1 MARKVKPL
9 SAMEVK
15 EAKPKDREYTLP
27 DGDGLLLRIRPT
39 GSKTWLFNYSIPL
52 TKKRTN
58 LKIGSFPEISLA
70 QARAKREEF
79 RALLAQGVDPQEER
93 ERKQQELLVIKHTF
107 RTVCEKW
114 FTEIYP
120 SKALNEET
128 RAKNWARLENHIFP
142 KLADVPLSEITPR
155 LLIEIYHSI
164 GASNTLDK
172 IHRLVKATLDYGIK
186 LGIID
191 GHNCN
196 LAKDDFIAPLAK
208 GHPAINPDELP
219 ELLNTMN
226 KAFDDGRLEP
236 NTLFAFNLTL
246 LTGLRQIELTRLK
259 WEFID
264 DEFIV
269 VPSQFMKQTR
279 RLKEQPK
286 DHFIPLSS
294 QMIKLLDTMRQFNGT
309 NPYLFPRVRDRNKTI
324 GLDTV
329 ANALRDNGYQDKQDA
344 HGLRVVFRSYLSK
357 LGFDVVVGE
366 LAIAHQ
372 STAKGKVQAVYDR
385 YEYLDERKEA
395 YQQWGNYCEQC
406 GIKLTL

>member
-1 MARKVKPL
+1 MARKIKPL

-15 EAKPKDREYTLP
+15 EAKPKDKEYSLP

-39 GSKTWLFNYSIPL
+39 GSKTWLFNYQLPV
-52 TKKRTN
+52 TRKRTN

-79 RALLAQGVDPQEER
+79 RILLAQGVDPQEER
-93 ERKQQELLVIKHTF
+93 ERKQQELLVSKHTF
-107 RTVCEKW
+107 RSVCEKW

-120 SKALNEET
+120 NKALNEET

-142 KLADVPLSEITPR
+142 KLADIPLSEITPR

-219 ELLNTMN
+219 ELLKTMN
-226 KAFDDGRLEP
+226 NAFDDGKLEP
-236 NTLFAFNLTL
+236 NTLFVFNLSL

-264 DEFIV
+264 DEFIII
-269 VPSQFMKQTR
+269 PSQFMKQTR

-286 DHFIPLSS
+286 DHFVPLSS
-294 QMIKLLDTMRQFNGT
+294 QMIQLLSTIRQFNGIS
-309 NPYLFPRVRDRNKTI
+309 PYLFPRVRDRNKTI

-329 ANALRDNGYQDKQDA
+329 ANALRDNGYQDRQDA

-366 LAIAHQ
+366 LAIAHH

-385 YEYLDERKEA
+385 YEYLDERKQA
-395 YQQWGNYCEQC
+395 YQQWGDYCEQC